1 MTRLTFEQA
10 LEQLEKT
17 VKALEN
23 KDISL
28 DEAVK
33 MYNEGLELSKLCY
46 ELIKKSEALVVKQM
60 TDQGLKEFDV
70 E

>member
-1 MTRLTFEQA
+1 MTNLTFEQA

-28 DEAVK
+28 EEAVK
-33 MYNEGLELSKLCY
+33 MYNEGLELSKVCY
-46 ELIKKSEALVVKQM
+46 ELIKKSEQLVVKQM
-60 TDQGLKEFDV
+60 TSEGLKEFDI

>member
-1 MTRLTFEQA
+1 MTNLTFEQA

-28 DEAVK
+28 EEAVK
-33 MYNEGLELSKLCY
+33 MYNEGLELSKVCY
-46 ELIKKSEALVVKQM
+46 ELIKKSEQLVVKQM
-60 TDQGLKEFDV
+60 TSEGLKDFDI